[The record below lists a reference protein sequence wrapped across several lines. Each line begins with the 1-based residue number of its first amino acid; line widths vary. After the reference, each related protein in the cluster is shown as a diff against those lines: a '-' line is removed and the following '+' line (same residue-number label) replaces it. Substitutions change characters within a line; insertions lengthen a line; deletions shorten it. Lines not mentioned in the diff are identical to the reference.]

1 MKKVLILYEK
11 MGMGHKRMA
20 NILED
25 MLQTEGKIVIEKYAG
40 SELLGE
46 SDVNFIIKLWN
57 KLIKFDLIK
66 TCDVLVNFVI
76 RICGLPFIEVFDTTR
91 FMNKLDEIN
100 PDMIICTA
108 DGFNRVLGTYCR
120 EREIPFFI
128 VITEVSVFID
138 LVNPYATHI
147 IYFNET
153 GEAIRN
159 YDFNTTYFSYK
170 LDRSTGFFKKSLYV
184 LKFYNEYVFHCYK
197 NSIYRNPDRLLKKNN
212 KVKYRVIGPLA
223 ERKHFKAKNQ
233 TDMRIKNNIPEEID
247 TVLIASGSIG
257 GIFLLDTVKKIC
269 EEFHKPL
276 NLLVMCGSDMSSF
289 KKNSV
294 YKNKNSMI
302 NIMPYKYIN
311 NFDELITASDCII
324 ARPSA
329 GIFIESLINGT
340 PEITF
345 KRATSNDKGA
355 LTMLEKY
362 HMGEVCVRSSDIVP
376 KLNKILENREEYK
389 KNIEELVGR
398 HFKDYDIKKK
408 LIRKI
413 ILEEKFEIKDEAAH
427 DITEDDRMTAQV

>member
-25 MLQTEGKIVIEKYAG
+25 MLKTEGKVVIETHAG
-40 SELLGE
+40 SDLLGE
-46 SDVNFIIKLWN
+46 SDVNFIVTLWN
-57 KLIKFDLIK
+57 KLIKYDLIK
-66 TCDVLVNFVI
+66 TCDVLVNFII
-76 RICGLPFIEVFDTTR
+76 RICGLPFLEIFDTTK

-100 PDMIICTA
+100 PDIIICTA

-120 EREIPFFI
+120 ENRIPFFI

-138 LVNPYATHI
+138 LINPYATHI

-159 YDFNTTYFSYK
+159 YNFNNTYFSYK
-170 LDRSTGFFKKSLYV
+170 LDRSAGYLKKVSYV
-184 LKFYNEYVFHCYK
+184 LKFYNEYVFHCFK
-197 NSIYRNPDRLLKKNN
+197 NSIYRNPDKLLEKNN
-212 KVKYRVIGPLA
+212 DAKYRVIGPLA
-223 ERKHFKAKNQ
+223 ERKHFKVKNQ
-233 TDMRIKNNIPEEID
+233 AEMRIKNNIPEDID

-269 EEFHKPL
+269 REFDKPL
-276 NLLVMCGSDMSSF
+276 NLLVMCGRDKPSF
-289 KKNSV
+289 KKVSA

-302 NIMPYKYIN
+302 NIMPYEYIN
-311 NFDELITASDCII
+311 NFDELLAASDCII

-345 KRATSNDKGA
+345 RRATSNDKGA

-362 HMGEVCVRSSDIVP
+362 HMGEVCRNSNDIVP
-376 KLNKILENREEYK
+376 KLKMILENREEYK
-389 KNIEELVGR
+389 KNIEELVGK

-408 LIRKI
+408 LIREI
-413 ILEEKFEIKDEAAH
+413 ILNEKFEIKDDEH
-427 DITEDDRMTAQV
+427 DIEEDERMTAQI